1 MDNRI
6 TSFSKEDWMAKRVF
20 TNNQSSYLQEQK
32 QPQQQSFRVLKSQE
46 NESDNSRVIILSNDD
61 QFIRVEVVNTISRGT
76 MAANYFFITVDK
88 SSRGSKETMDSA
100 LIQELSDAI
109 RLQEGEDIRLER
121 STDMSSLCVLHIYP
135 PDSIELYDRSIKAS
149 ADLNLRPFPDYRMG

>member
-1 MDNRI
+1 
-6 TSFSKEDWMAKRVF
+6 MAKRVF

-32 QPQQQSFRVLKSQE
+32 QPRQQSFRVLKSQE
-46 NESDNSRVIILSNDD
+46 IESEDHLRVIILSNDD
-61 QFIRVEVVNTISRGT
+61 QFIRVEVVNTTSRGT

-88 SSRGSKETMDSA
+88 SSRGSMETMDSA
-100 LIQELSDAI
+100 IIQELSDAI